1 MQELTCVALQQQPS
15 TSNTIYID
23 NPEKHGEGVKDAYVT
38 FDIHYNKHTVKRRY
52 QDFCWL
58 HERLIVEVPTVILPP
73 LPDRHSLLDMLMDR
87 FSPDFIVK
95 RQFALQRYLQRL
107 DAHPL
112 VKESRVYGEFLT
124 KEYLGQEQSEASS
137 DTTLPSSDTPL
148 TAPGTIPDADSLAK
162 WQSTATL
169 IGTHSDSIGHS
180 LHRLVKAGS
189 QLATSWQDSAAAH
202 DRLASVLDLEWRS
215 RVERKAAQCANEARR
230 LDKLVPLYI

>member
-1 MQELTCVALQQQPS
+1 MESVALYQQPS
-15 TSNTIYID
+15 PTLIYID

-38 FDIHYNKHTVKRRY
+38 FDIHHHKHTVKRRY

-58 HERLIVEVPTVILPP
+58 HERLLAELPTVILPP

-107 DAHPL
+107 DEHHL
-112 VKESRVYGEFLT
+112 VKESRVFNEFLT
-124 KEYLGQEQSEASS
+124 KEYLGQEQTES
-137 DTTLPSSDTPL
+137 DTLPIPDTPPL
-148 TAPGTIPDADSLAK
+148 EKTLIPDADNLAK

-169 IGTHSDSIGHS
+169 IGNGSDSIGQS

-202 DRLASVLDLEWRS
+202 DRLAGALDLEWRS
-215 RVERKAAQCANEARR
+215 GVERKAAQCANEARR
-230 LDKLVPLYI
+230 LDRLVPVLL